1 MRRTMS
7 MESSFLL
14 RGLIIGFSIAAP
26 VGSISVL
33 CIRRTLS
40 DGWRAGLLSGLG
52 AATADAVYG
61 CVAGFG
67 LVAVSGTLIS
77 QQMWLRLAGGL
88 FLCFLGART
97 FASKP
102 MEHVTSTTGHGL
114 AEAYLSTLFLTIT
127 NPMTIMLFAGI
138 FVGVGLA
145 GASGDFVSAGALV
158 SGVFIGSVLWWL
170 MLGGFVGLFQRRFST
185 YRLHLVNKI
194 LGSIVTAFGL
204 LALLGLLT

>member
-1 MRRTMS
+1 
-7 MESSFLL
+7 MESIFLL

-26 VGSISVL
+26 VGPISVL

-40 DGWRAGLLSGLG
+40 NGWRAGLLSGLG
-52 AATADAVYG
+52 AATADAAYG

-67 LVAVSGTLIS
+67 LAIVSSTLIS

-88 FLCFLGART
+88 FLCFLGAKT

-102 MEHVTSTTGHGL
+102 REHLISPTGLGL
-114 AEAYLSTLFLTIT
+114 AQAYFSTLFLTIT

-138 FVGVGLA
+138 FAGVGLA
-145 GASGDFVSAGALV
+145 GAGGDFLSAGALV
-158 SGVFIGSVLWWL
+158 SGVFIGSALWWL
-170 MLGGFVGLFQRRFST
+170 ILSTAAGLSHRKFGA

-194 LGSIVTAFGL
+194 SGSIVVAFGL
-204 LALLGLLT
+204 LAFLGLLA